1 MSIWSKLI
9 GIRNAENTNNVFG
22 NKATSVSSD
31 FFRYAIVDVETGLE
45 DHEIHDIGAIRY
57 IFKAALKQ
65 AFIDGY
71 LTIGKNGKPDPRKT
85 EEIDHLKTLQI
96 APPS

>member
-57 IFKAALKQ
+57 
-65 AFIDGY
+65 D
-71 LTIGKNGKPDPRKT
+71 GKNGKTDPLKTDEGDPWKTVQTVPRKT